1 MLKIRKME
9 EADLAEVAAI
19 EQENFS
25 RPWTEE
31 GFRKAVLDTHTLY
44 LSAFLDEILVGYI
57 GMWTA
62 LDEGEITN
70 VSVKKEY
77 HGQKIGAHL
86 LEKLLE
92 EGDKIGVSSYFLE
105 VRESNQA
112 AIALYE
118 KTGFEKAGI
127 RKNFYDDP
135 VENGIAMCKR

>member
-9 EADLAEVAAI
+9 EADLEEVAAI

-31 GFRKAVLDTHTLY
+31 GFRKAVMDTHTLY

-57 GMWTA
+57 GMWIA

-77 HGQKIGAHL
+77 QGQKLGAHL

-127 RKNFYDDP
+127 RKNFYEDP
-135 VENGIAMCKR
+135 VENGIVMCKR